1 MFEILTTTQRR
12 IMGLSA
18 IGHPSKEIA
27 EETDSTENTVNTH
40 LKNIKDR
47 IKEEIGRSYK
57 LSELRFLFLCE
68 SLGKSSESIKIQILS
83 ASICIL
89 FLLSIPTDH
98 LDKRRFRL
106 RTRKEHTTISIDYT
120 SI

>member
-1 MFEILTTTQRR
+1 MFETLTSTQRR

-18 IGHPSKEIA
+18 LGHPSKEIA

-47 IKEEIGRSYK
+47 IKEDIGKNYK
-57 LSELRFLFLCE
+57 LAELRFFFLCE
-68 SLGKSSESIKIQILS
+68 VLGESSEIIKKQILS

-89 FLLSIPTDH
+89 FILTIPSDH

-106 RTRKEHTTISIDYT
+106 TTRRETRIELYTTI
-120 SI
+120 

>member
-1 MFEILTTTQRR
+1 MFEILTSTQKR

-18 IGHPSKEIA
+18 IGYPSKEIA

-68 SLGKSSESIKIQILS
+68 SLGKSSESIKTQILS
-83 ASICIL
+83 ATICII
-89 FLLSIPTDH
+89 FLISIPTDH

-106 RTRKEHTTISIDYT
+106 RCRKDYT
-120 SI
+120 SILVDYTSI